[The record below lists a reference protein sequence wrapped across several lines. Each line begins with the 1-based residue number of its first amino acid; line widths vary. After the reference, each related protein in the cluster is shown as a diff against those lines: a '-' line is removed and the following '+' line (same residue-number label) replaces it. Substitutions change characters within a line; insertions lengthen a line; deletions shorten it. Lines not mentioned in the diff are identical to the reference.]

1 MKVVPLKRGRR
12 YGMGSVVETGS
23 LSFAPNPVITSLQT
37 EFHATK
43 QIVTQQKTEFEA
55 QIAAMKAENEERF
68 KAMEM
73 RFLQRS

>member
-1 MKVVPLKRGRR
+1 
-12 YGMGSVVETGS
+12 MGSVFETGS

-37 EFHATK
+37 ELDATK
-43 QIVTQQKTEFEA
+43 QIVTQQKAEFEA
-55 QIAAMKAENEERF
+55 QIVAMKADNEERF